1 MHQMSLHD
9 HDLRPFQ
16 RKFVTAA
23 LRPGVD
29 TAALSIPRGN
39 GKSWLAAHILTRCL
53 TPDDPL
59 HVPGAEYLLAAA
71 SIEQARLVYR
81 FVRDAL
87 EPTGAYRF
95 LDSAMRIGV
104 THKATTTRLRVLS
117 SNAKT
122 AFGIVGC
129 PLLVA
134 DEPGSWEVTG
144 GTLMYDAI
152 ATAMGKPGSP
162 LRVVLIGTLAP
173 SKSGWWHDL
182 IDAGSRGST
191 YVQAL
196 RGCRERW
203 DSWPEI
209 RRCNPLANIDA
220 RFRAKLLEE
229 RDDARRD
236 TRLQARFCSYRLNL
250 PSADE
255 SDVLLTTADWERMA
269 ARPVPDPAGRPIVA
283 LDLGAGRA
291 WSAAVGV
298 WESGRVEA
306 LAVAPGI
313 PSLEDQERRDRVP
326 ATTYTALEERGQLQI
341 AAGLRVQPPVALWR
355 LVLARWGIPAA
366 VVCDRFRLA
375 ELADVVGGA
384 APLEPR
390 VSRWSEASHDI
401 RALRALSR
409 DGPWTVDPDS
419 RLLIAASLAAAV
431 VKSDDQGSTR
441 LVKSRNNVARDD
453 VASALVLAAGAYQRT
468 SRRPVNAG
476 ASYVVV

>member
-1 MHQMSLHD
+1 MHQFGHD

-16 RKFVTAA
+16 RRFVTAA

-53 TPDDPL
+53 TPGDPL
-59 HVPGAEYLLAAA
+59 NVPAAEYLLAAA

-87 EPTGAYRF
+87 EPAGDYRF

-104 THKATTTRLRVLS
+104 THKPTKTKLRVLS

-129 PLLVA
+129 PLIVC
-134 DEPGSWEVTG
+134 DEPGSWETIG
-144 GTLMYDAI
+144 GQLMHDAI

-162 LRVVLIGTLAP
+162 MRTVYIGTLAP
-173 SKSGWWHDL
+173 ARAGWWHDL

-191 YVQAL
+191 YIQAL
-196 RGCRERW
+196 RGRRERW
-203 DSWPEI
+203 DSYHEI

-229 RDDARRD
+229 RSEARAD
-236 TRLQARFCSYRLNL
+236 SRLKARFLSYRLNV

-255 SDVLLTTADWERMA
+255 SDVLLTTDDWERMT
-269 ARPVPDPAGRPIVA
+269 ARPVPEPAGRAIVGI
-283 LDLGAGRA
+283 DLGAGRA
-291 WSAAVGV
+291 WSAAVAV

-313 PSLEDQERRDRVP
+313 PSLADQETRDRVP
-326 ATTYTALEERGQLQI
+326 AGTYQALQERGSLRL
-341 AAGLRVQPPVALWR
+341 AAGLRVQPPAAVWAM
-355 LVLARWGIPAA
+355 VLGLWGIPAA

-375 ELADVVGGA
+375 ELADAVQGA

-390 VSRWSEASHDI
+390 VSRWSEASADI
-401 RALRALSR
+401 RALRKLAK
-409 DGPWTVDPDS
+409 DGPWCIDPAS
-419 RLLIAASLAAAV
+419 RLLIAASLEAAV

-441 LVKSRNNVARDD
+441 LVKSANNTSRDD
-453 VASALVLAAGAYQRT
+453 VAAAMVLAAGAFERT